1 MNSRTDSRKPGVAK
15 QALAYVLAIA
25 MVLSCNGWVG
35 PVTAAWAQQN
45 STEAEQAAS
54 SSSDGG
60 SASSAASTSDASE
73 ASSAPASTPAAAD
86 VSAATSSSAA
96 SSADSST
103 SSTTSEDAKP
113 AEQAP
118 VHKKLT
124 GLLYVYLDTALDGAA
139 SDAPATVTV
148 QLQKRTQTWDAG
160 SSSWSAADSG
170 ANHGWTDVDTESGRV
185 VLTSQQVKDAV
196 AASKTDSNPDNDGA
210 AYAFDGLE
218 VQSVTDAGAYQTR
231 TQYRA
236 LVTGV
241 DAKSADAD
249 NVTYASEDGSAK
261 TATYTVDAD
270 ATASG
275 SASYTVTVSNEAGL
289 VAEGSDADA
298 ESAAAHARKIGVAG
312 TSVAEPAED
321 TDATSA
327 GDDQSGASDTQGADA
342 SASQAPGQENPL
354 VSLLSTLAQSIGL
367 TAAQPTPT
375 VVPNED
381 GSTTYTYTIH
391 NDMQNYA
398 SDGAVSFAL
407 GKLPQSASVAVTDAS
422 GSAAKVTD
430 GAFSVSAASAADVK
444 IAITV
449 TDVDLTAEENTL
461 TIAFVVNT
469 ADSVNKTNRCENYGT
484 AAQTLTQDMTFYS
497 QQAASNVTVKADWY
511 DNRTPSADKPGVSFT
526 LESKG
531 APGTDGWGTGIY
543 GYDTGAFSFTGTS
556 ANKTSNSSDYA
567 WVYSFDKQ
575 LYTKAY
581 TDRAW
586 HDIDYRLAQK
596 SAPDGYASWYEAD
609 DTVSDGLLVNAQKQ
623 QVAVTVDWRDDSN
636 AFGTRPSDVDLL
648 GKLTLTR
655 SLTAGDSKT
664 ISLTTT
670 DPTAEGY
677 VVVAGSGN
685 TLTLTLPNCLGY
697 DASGNRYHYGFTT
710 VDDDFKA
717 SGDQVPSDTVYAH
730 AYTNAGDY
738 ASRQTAVYSGGTL
751 KLTLS
756 NEASFSIKKAWKD
769 DGAADTV
776 AKRPSA
782 TFTLYRFADTAGS
795 NYQSASP
802 VPLVD
807 AVTVKGSEAGTGTQ
821 TISIAPTDGTS
832 KLPYFNED
840 GVPYRYFAKEAVADS
855 GQANG
860 DTYAPVR
867 VDADGKEIA
876 DSDNPNYDVF
886 NDETV
891 ENRISGSTDLTA
903 SESWVAAARQDVNAK
918 VTFTLGQSVN
928 GKVTGDC
935 TRNGETVTMSG
946 FGAEATTLTA
956 SYNELK
962 NGSGANESAETRLP
976 KYDSDGQPFA
986 YNLSVASVQLDEN
999 HDGTFSDDETATIYQ
1014 DGDKTYLLSAN
1025 GYRYETTVNVTDNG
1039 NASKTFAFTNT
1050 LVGNAEVDIAKS
1062 LPQGFK
1068 QTWNDQTRQWDKDSS
1083 ASFTYTVYQNDQA
1096 IGTKTLAFAADDA
1109 AADGSVASKS
1119 LQITRYDDLAQ
1130 TGDTKRSGELPRYDA
1145 QGNEYVYT
1153 VKETDAG
1160 GYASYES
1167 TSTDEKDV
1175 DNTAAGAKEKVR
1187 IATSR
1192 QSNTWK
1198 SGNPSI
1204 RIGNIW
1210 NDGGEKQYRKNTTF
1224 KLLFAPQGANST
1236 WKEYGTYTISN
1247 DTGFVDVAI
1256 DPAVLNK
1263 ITSSS
1268 SYAVPPQRGGDG
1280 SLADRD
1286 SSKIYTDD
1294 LVAAWRNNGYAQ
1306 KPNASSAAFKVVES
1320 TIGEGSTF
1328 YAGDS
1333 TELGTDTFKKA
1344 HPEHLTGDFITAT
1357 DQNYDVT
1364 YESQT
1369 SNDGVGLDLGIVN
1382 TRVGVEYVEL
1392 VKNWNGGN
1400 NQGKTR
1406 PDSIS
1411 VTVSATDAQATYSSK
1426 TYRLTAA
1433 DNAVSGNSSQWK
1445 LTTEPLRKYNDKGEV
1460 IAYSVSDETMNF
1472 GDAQAENHYTHRFV
1486 HAGYTVGSAH
1496 TGDVDRYEYTNTL
1509 TGTVRPYM
1517 NKYWKDMGD
1526 EDPSIVAARPDIQP
1540 VLYRSWTDENA
1551 TGGDSTVSANGAYT
1565 HYEKMGFTERD
1576 WNTKEVTADWW
1587 QCTFTDVPRY
1597 NAAGYEY
1604 TYYIAEKWASQTH
1617 GKYVES
1623 GAYAEE
1629 PSHTDTTTSYTE
1641 ATSTPTSI
1649 TYNGVQIPVAQY
1661 YYAHGD
1667 EAAHAGTIVNRLE
1680 EKVTISGE
1688 KSWKNIPAEL
1698 DQSSNLID
1706 VTFHL
1711 QRVKHDDYAA
1721 WKAGDGS
1728 VKLED
1733 AKASDGTRIL
1743 KDVTKDDGTPV
1754 SATITSRTR
1763 TFTFDT
1769 QVDKY
1774 DIDGEPYVYFVK
1786 EVEPKAGL
1794 AFQFADNPDDGL
1806 QAINTFNSDQ
1816 NLTISFDK
1824 TWDFG
1829 LFKGQIPDNL
1839 RPTSTLT
1846 LVRYLTDKA
1855 GSKIAG
1861 TREAAFAQAG
1871 TGEGQ
1876 NTNTNTVSL
1885 TWDGSSAKQT
1895 LAWTHLAYL
1904 APNGNPYHYEV
1915 EESNSGAVMAYQAKA
1930 ADGTSNLAL
1939 TSDTGSYN
1947 AIADVTT
1954 APSYSNGT
1962 ISAGSGAAAMTNVYG
1977 SKTGAVT
1984 VTKSWNDDE
1993 NYALQ
1998 TRPDQITFQLERS
2011 YTDNA
2016 GATVTENVSLADA
2029 AVAKGR
2035 ITGTTT
2041 SAEHSYGKV
2050 AESDEAAQFALSA
2063 DAGWSTTIEGLQQ
2076 YAPNGSA
2083 YRYKVKE
2090 VSAQKAGQDYDLSA
2104 AYTTSSPGGV
2114 FADGSTYTVT
2124 NTLNVVGASFK
2135 KTWKKDLDGTTSD
2148 LSADDIAQ
2156 LVQSNALP
2164 ASIKV
2169 RYKYAYQKDDTWS
2182 DWADVTQTSG
2192 STTEPV
2198 ERTLTFNA
2206 KTGTYRGATTISNFP
2221 RYTVVDGQLCPTRYV
2236 AYEYALTY
2244 ANDATDVTANAV
2256 PSGANAYTDDAGAL
2270 AYRFAAAGVS
2280 DAGISGTLV
2289 RSEASTDGAVGSY
2302 DSTVVNTIPVKQ
2314 LTVRKTWDDDG
2325 NRDGYRPTSL
2335 AFTVTRDSAAVTD
2348 GITLT
2353 SGDALPSDA
2362 YTGGTGAISYTI
2374 GNGPDWDAL
2383 GKNQEITAK
2392 DVWQKTLLV
2401 PVWKNVVSSSGD
2413 ASSYQVAE
2421 SALDDNYQKTFQYN
2435 DASGASDY
2443 TVAGATAAND
2453 LDTTGTRAFF
2463 VNVHAPWDTFSIAPS
2478 KTWYYNGHKLGGT
2491 DSPALLAAY
2500 AQKLAD
2506 SDYKLALQLQYKLD
2520 GVDGKSSWQAIDADG
2535 NSDFE
2540 VLNVTT
2546 GDDGKISAQAT
2557 GASLASVATARSIGA
2572 DGTVAFDYALNK
2584 TENGTTTTVTR
2595 DGATSWAG
2603 LPLYWHTGD
2612 ASAQKIPYQY
2622 RIVEGYV
2629 DGKGT
2634 FTAIDGTA
2642 TGALTNF
2649 ASDHSTGHTDADVIA
2664 GATEGAKKDGTA
2676 TATASN
2682 TLKTTGITVAKNW
2695 TDTNN
2700 AYQSR
2705 PDSVSYHLEYTSA
2718 SDDSAW
2724 QNVPQGWALGTG
2736 RDAAG
2741 TATVTLAKGD
2751 DGSFASQTVN
2761 NLPARD
2767 ASGNAYRYR
2776 AVEDSYTYGTGST
2789 AKTYTVGTTV
2799 DSATDGKQN
2808 PYYADATDVT
2818 SSDGTATFANNL
2830 VTTRFKV
2837 TKSWV
2842 GDDAWKLHDD
2852 IDHVTVKLQ
2861 HRSTSDGAW
2870 TDVPSGTYNLKA
2882 GENWSHIWTDLPKI
2896 DGATGNDWE
2905 YRGVE
2910 VSYTLTADKG
2920 GATVPASY
2928 ATADDPTSGTVGAY
2942 DYSSQTNATTGDD
2955 PATTIADKLITG
2967 TVNASKKWDDDNNR
2981 DNKRPAEVSLSLSA
2995 SGTQGLTLP
3004 TMDAHKITV
3013 TTSGTA
3019 DKLAADEPTSWT
3031 DLPVYDASGAKISY
3045 TVGEAPVA
3053 GYTATAP
3060 AAVQMTPGEDGTYAA
3075 TAGALVNARTPQI
3088 TKVTANKSW
3097 ADNNDYGDRPGTVSY
3112 TLHAKVDGAE
3122 LSASDLKV
3130 SGLTD
3135 LSRTVDV
3142 KSDGTASTTW
3152 ENLPVHQPGQVGKK
3166 ITYKVTEAQPT
3177 GYKEP
3182 AVGDDTG
3189 DDAKGHAFSVT
3200 NTMPYTS
3207 LTVSKSWT
3215 DDFGVNKDIANV
3227 SFALQRSDNGGTA
3240 WTDLPNKTYD
3250 LQKAQDGSWPSVT
3263 LDNLPAKNTTTGKD
3277 YVYRAVETGYK
3288 LVDGTTVVT
3297 AVPSSASTADGK
3309 LSGTVGAYTY
3319 ASTVDT
3325 AAKTTELDNTL
3336 VLGSLKVSK
3345 AFDDANNQDAKRPD
3359 SIGIALTDDKGIDLG
3374 GKANKTIAI
3383 VNAADWSQSW
3393 AGNDAL
3399 PVKAADGSAVT
3410 YTATETDY
3418 NAKATDGNAYAGSY
3432 AVNAGST
3439 QRGDSAQV
3447 TLDAAKTTQVAF
3459 TNTEVPDTVD
3469 VTATK
3474 KWDDNNAFG
3483 DRPTNVTFALHASY
3497 KGDDDNDIE
3506 LSPEQIAGTLKAA
3519 TSKTL
3524 SADNAAADDAKAW
3537 TTTWSG
3543 LPKNMP
3549 GQVGK
3554 QLTYWVTE
3562 DTTPAGYAQKSD
3574 DVQTTVTNTMDK
3586 KTKLTVTSSWKNE
3599 IYGVGAKSATFKLQR
3614 SIDGGKNWSD
3624 VSTAD
3629 AANHPVTTTIEK
3641 SKENASDDR
3650 YTFTDLPMY
3659 SAAGKAY
3666 SYRAVQT
3673 SLTPKA
3679 DAADVQ
3685 AKPVSDSD
3693 ATNGTVGGYVYASS
3707 TTGSADAGFKTSN
3720 TNTMTRGTV
3729 TVTKSYKDAENQD
3742 GTRPESATFTLSADQ
3757 TLTGADKVLQEK
3769 TIDTPDRV
3777 NESSDGWAYTWSYL
3791 PTQMADGTTINYT
3804 VTEAAVDGYTASY
3817 GINGGTATD
3826 GNAAS
3831 TPATSDGVTVAFTNT
3846 HNPATTSVTASK
3858 KWDDSNN
3865 AYGDRPDMVS
3875 YTLHATVD
3883 NKELSVSDLKVNG
3896 LSDLTRSV
3904 DVASDSAGAAT
3915 VTWGNLPVYQPG
3927 QQGQTIA
3934 YTVTEAQ
3941 PAGYKEPAVEVTT
3954 DSDADGHAFE
3964 VINALDPLTYTVEKK
3979 WENEPGFLAAKA
3991 GAATFKLQRTTDGK
4005 DWADVDAAGTK
4016 TVDRRN
4022 ADSAQWDGLP
4032 KCDKDGHA
4040 YSYRAVETSIDVG
4053 DQTVAVTPA
4062 EGDPTSG
4069 TVGGYTYSSA
4079 VNEGGQ
4085 AKTTV
4090 TNTFRTA
4097 KLSIFQSWDDD
4108 HNRDGKRQ
4116 AKTVTVSADQTL
4128 NGMPAAFTLAI
4139 GKDAGLADEIDNLP
4153 VTDAAGNPITY
4164 TVAEDAVDGYS
4175 TSYTLSN
4182 DKGKTPVST
4191 TLEKGDATVSIANA
4205 YTPATTS
4212 VTATKLWNDQS
4223 NSYGDRP
4230 EKVQF
4235 TLYAQPEGGER
4246 YQVSKDE
4253 SDKAVANPVDVKGD
4267 SKQNEWTT
4275 TWSNLP
4281 VYQKGEVGKKIAYTV
4296 EETAVAGYT
4305 KKEDGLSVTNTQDT
4319 TSLTATKT
4327 WGEDP
4332 ANIGRDVA
4340 GVTIAL
4346 QRSADGSS
4354 WADLAE
4360 QKVDKA
4366 GASQLVSWTG
4376 LPTHD
4381 KDGKAYQ
4388 YRAVEKGL
4396 DLKAGTELAPTGA
4409 ESGTVGGYDYTAS
4422 TTYKAGSDEQSRPGT
4437 GSYAATITNTPT
4449 SGSLRV
4455 TKKWDDDDNRD
4466 NLRAPVTA
4474 TLSAKA
4480 GNADYSLG
4488 TVDLDQTLSADG
4500 WDCTW
4505 NNLPVADAAG
4515 NKLAYTV
4522 AEGDVPEG
4530 YTKTQG
4536 SDTHELVA
4544 GQTTSFSLENT
4555 HTPETTTVTATKNWD
4570 DRSNLYGDRPENV
4583 EFLLHA
4589 SYTDDDGTAR
4599 ELTQSQIAGILKA
4612 DTVRTLSGDS
4622 DEWQT
4627 IWKDL
4632 PVYFHGQVGKKLTY
4646 WVSESQPA
4654 KGYTATPSSDSL
4666 TIDNSLDGLAY
4677 TVACDWTDEPK
4688 DYLPHLGDK
4697 ATFKLERSNDG
4708 GKTWSGFD
4716 KAGEK
4721 TVTRTQ
4727 DSGDEATWEKLPQ
4740 FDKNGNAYSYRAVET
4755 SIDVDGAQVAVGANA
4770 GETSGTVGGYAYSSA
4785 VNEGGS
4791 AKTVVT
4797 NAFQTGSLQVT
4808 KTWSDDNDRDG
4819 ARTSATVTVT
4829 PSAQLNVFPMELD
4842 VSADSTKSTGLDQT
4856 IAGLPVTDAAGTPI
4870 TYGVSETAVTGYE
4883 TSYEATGGD
4892 PSAIALTAGETATAT
4907 VTNTHIPGTISVTAN
4922 KTWADQ
4928 DNNTGFRPENVTY
4941 TLQMQH
4947 SGSADWAAAD
4957 SKVLPKGVAATQK
4970 VDVTDD
4976 AAGAASATW
4985 DSLPA
4990 FYPGA
4995 VGDQVHYRVVEE
5007 PAAGY
5012 TTTYDASDVTGAS
5025 SDADAGKAVTVT
5037 NTLDPVTYSFAKTDE
5052 SGAPL
5057 AGTTL
5062 TLAGIF
5068 ANADGTTVEET
5079 RTVLGGS
5086 ATQDLTGNS
5095 LIKGASYTLKEA
5107 TAADG
5112 YTYVEDATLTV
5123 GDDGSLSVVSADGK
5137 ASVSADG
5144 HTVTV
5149 SDSPTQVTFKK
5160 IDRTD
5165 GSDIAKH
5172 MRYRVYALGRF
5183 AKLARSSYVGDDGS
5197 IQAYGQPDTGLY
5209 LDGTAAQIT
5218 EALRGELVATKDAA
5232 KPVMYQLQ
5240 EQEAPAGYQLDP
5252 TPVFFIVNPDG
5263 TVTQVASATDTTP
5276 VENPI
5281 AGTSGSTL
5289 SFSDPR
5295 NIVSFSKQDAEGSEL
5310 APASYRVA
5318 AAAGSSFADGTIEKT
5333 VTTTGEADALAK
5345 LDSLLIVG
5353 DTYTVTETS
5362 APAGYYLNGETLTFT
5377 VNPNGTMQ
5385 FADADQLES
5394 YEGDGS
5400 STLVQKDAPI
5410 RFRIHKANAGEGD
5423 YDLSGAT
5430 FSVTPVDAE
5439 GEPLIT
5445 EATDAAG
5452 DVDLSNL
5459 ALAVDTDYTIAE
5471 TKAPDGFKLDA
5482 DAVTVHIDA
5491 DGTVALSGE
5500 APASYTL
5507 DAADDGAFVLTCSD
5521 EPYVLQLL
5529 KTDPDGSALPDAS
5542 FDVTGQFAG
5551 GSTSESVQ
5559 TDAQGTAKL
5568 ASLLIP
5574 GQTYTLAETAAP
5586 AGYQPLAGS
5595 AQFTMGEDG
5604 KLQVLDDAGGNVKAG
5619 DEGTALV
5626 VTDQRV
5632 VENGTARTGDGLPIG
5647 AAAGL
5652 LSAAALALFAHLANR
5667 RKEEA

>member
-1 MNSRTDSRKPGVAK
+1 M
-15 QALAYVLAIA
+15 
-25 MVLSCNGWVG
+25 
-35 PVTAAWAQQN
+35 
-45 STEAEQAAS
+45 
-54 SSSDGG
+54 
-60 SASSAASTSDASE
+60 
-73 ASSAPASTPAAAD
+73 
-86 VSAATSSSAA
+86 
-96 SSADSST
+96 
-103 SSTTSEDAKP
+103 
-113 AEQAP
+113 
-118 VHKKLT
+118 
-124 GLLYVYLDTALDGAA
+124 
-139 SDAPATVTV
+139 
-148 QLQKRTQTWDAG
+148 
-160 SSSWSAADSG
+160 
-170 ANHGWTDVDTESGRV
+170 
-185 VLTSQQVKDAV
+185 
-196 AASKTDSNPDNDGA
+196 
-210 AYAFDGLE
+210 
-218 VQSVTDAGAYQTR
+218 
-231 TQYRA
+231 
-236 LVTGV
+236 
-241 DAKSADAD
+241 
-249 NVTYASEDGSAK
+249 
-261 TATYTVDAD
+261 
-270 ATASG
+270 
-275 SASYTVTVSNEAGL
+275 
-289 VAEGSDADA
+289 
-298 ESAAAHARKIGVAG
+298 
-312 TSVAEPAED
+312 
-321 TDATSA
+321 
-327 GDDQSGASDTQGADA
+327 
-342 SASQAPGQENPL
+342 
-354 VSLLSTLAQSIGL
+354 
-367 TAAQPTPT
+367 
-375 VVPNED
+375 
-381 GSTTYTYTIH
+381 
-391 NDMQNYA
+391 
-398 SDGAVSFAL
+398 
-407 GKLPQSASVAVTDAS
+407 
-422 GSAAKVTD
+422 
-430 GAFSVSAASAADVK
+430 
-444 IAITV
+444 
-449 TDVDLTAEENTL
+449 
-461 TIAFVVNT
+461 
-469 ADSVNKTNRCENYGT
+469 
-484 AAQTLTQDMTFYS
+484 
-497 QQAASNVTVKADWY
+497 
-511 DNRTPSADKPGVSFT
+511 
-526 LESKG
+526 
-531 APGTDGWGTGIY
+531 
-543 GYDTGAFSFTGTS
+543 
-556 ANKTSNSSDYA
+556 
-567 WVYSFDKQ
+567 
-575 LYTKAY
+575 
-581 TDRAW
+581 
-586 HDIDYRLAQK
+586 
-596 SAPDGYASWYEAD
+596 
-609 DTVSDGLLVNAQKQ
+609 
-623 QVAVTVDWRDDSN
+623 
-636 AFGTRPSDVDLL
+636 
-648 GKLTLTR
+648 
-655 SLTAGDSKT
+655 
-664 ISLTTT
+664 
-670 DPTAEGY
+670 
-677 VVVAGSGN
+677 
-685 TLTLTLPNCLGY
+685 
-697 DASGNRYHYGFTT
+697 
-710 VDDDFKA
+710 
-717 SGDQVPSDTVYAH
+717 
-730 AYTNAGDY
+730 
-738 ASRQTAVYSGGTL
+738 
-751 KLTLS
+751 
-756 NEASFSIKKAWKD
+756 
-769 DGAADTV
+769 
-776 AKRPSA
+776 
-782 TFTLYRFADTAGS
+782 
-795 NYQSASP
+795 
-802 VPLVD
+802 PLVD
-807 AVTVKGSEAGTGTQ
+807 AVTVKGSEAGTGAQ

-832 KLPYFNED
+832 KLPYFNEG

-860 DTYAPVR
+860 DTYEPVR
-867 VDADGKEIA
+867 VYADGKEIA

-886 NDETV
+886 NGETV

-918 VTFTLGQSVN
+918 VTLTLGQSVN
-928 GKVTGDC
+928 GKVTDDC

-946 FGAEATTLTA
+946 FGAEATTLTS

-962 NGSGANESAETRLP
+962 NGSGANESAAKRLP

-1068 QTWNDQTRQWDKDSS
+1068 QTWNDQTKQWDTDSS

-1119 LQITRYDDLAQ
+1119 LQVTRYDDLAQ

-1198 SGNPSI
+1198 SGNPTI

-1210 NDGGEKQYRKNTTF
+1210 NDGGEKQYRKDTTF
-1224 KLLFAPQGANST
+1224 KLFFAPQGDDSA
-1236 WKEYGTYTISN
+1236 WVEYGTYTISN

-1263 ITSSS
+1263 ITSSN
-1268 SYAVPPQRGGDG
+1268 SYAVPPQRGDDG

-1286 SSKIYTDD
+1286 SGKIYTDD
-1294 LVAAWRNNGYAQ
+1294 LVAAWRNNGYVQ
-1306 KPNASSAAFKVVES
+1306 QPSASSAAFKVVES

-1328 YAGDS
+1328 YAGDAS
-1333 TELGTDTFKKA
+1333 DAFKKT

-1364 YESQT
+1364 YKSKT

-1392 VKNWNGGN
+1392 VKNWNDGN
-1400 NQGKTR
+1400 DQGKTR

-1411 VTVSATDAQATYSSK
+1411 VTVSATDAQATYASK

-1433 DNAVSGNSSQWK
+1433 DNAVAGNSSQWK

-1472 GDAQAENHYTHRFV
+1472 SDAQAENHYAHRFA

-1496 TGDVDRYEYTNTL
+1496 TGDVDRYEYTNAL

-1526 EDPSIVAARPDIQP
+1526 EDASIVAARPDIQP

-1597 NAAGYEY
+1597 NAEGYEY
-1604 TYYIAEKWASQTH
+1604 TYYIAENWASQTH

-1641 ATSTPTSI
+1641 AASTPTSI

-1711 QRVKHDDYAA
+1711 QRVKHDDYNA

-1733 AKASDGTRIL
+1733 
-1743 KDVTKDDGTPV
+1743 VTKDDGTHV

-1774 DIDGEPYVYFVK
+1774 DIDGEPYVYIVK
-1786 EVEPKAGL
+1786 EVKPEAGL

-1829 LFKGQIPDNL
+1829 LFTGQIPESL

-1846 LVRYLTDKA
+1846 LVRYLTDKD
-1855 GSKIAG
+1855 GKTIAG
-1861 TREAAFAQAG
+1861 TRESAFAQAG
-1871 TGEGQ
+1871 TGDGQ
-1876 NTNTNTVSL
+1876 NTNANAVSL
-1885 TWDGSSAKQT
+1885 TWDGKSDKQT
-1895 LAWTHLAYL
+1895 LEWTHLAYM

-1915 EESNSGAVMAYQAKA
+1915 EESDSGAVVAYQVKT
-1930 ADGTSNLAL
+1930 ADGASNLAL
-1939 TSDTGSYN
+1939 SGDTGSYN

-1962 ISAGSGAAAMTNVYG
+1962 ISAGSGAASMLNAYG
-1977 SKTGAVT
+1977 SKTGAIK
-1984 VTKSWNDDE
+1984 VTKSWKDDE

-2016 GATVTENVSLADA
+2016 GATVIENVSLAGA
-2029 AVAKGR
+2029 AVAKGT
-2035 ITGTTT
+2035 IAGTTT

-2050 AESDEAAQFALSA
+2050 AESAAAAQFTLSA
-2063 DAGWSTTIEGLQQ
+2063 DAGWSTTIAGLQQ

-2083 YRYKVKE
+2083 YRYSVKE
-2090 VSAQKAGQDYDLSA
+2090 VSAQKAGQAYNLSA
-2104 AYTTSSPGGV
+2104 AYTTSYPGGV
-2114 FADGSTYTVT
+2114 FADGSTYTVA

-2741 TATVTLAKGD
+2741 TKTVTLAKGD

-2767 ASGNAYRYR
+2767 ADGNVYRYR

-2789 AKTYTVGTTV
+2789 AKTYTVGTAV

-2808 PYYADATDVT
+2808 PYYADATAVT
-2818 SSDGTATFANNL
+2818 SSAGTATFTNNL
-2830 VTTRFKV
+2830 VTTSFAV
-2837 TKSWV
+2837 SKSWA
-2842 GDDAWKLHDD
+2842 GDDAWELHDD

-2861 HRSTSDGAW
+2861 HRSTANGAW

-2882 GENWSHIWTDLPKI
+2882 EEGWSHTWDDLPKI
-2896 DGATGNDWE
+2896 DGTTGNDWE

-2942 DYSSQTNATTGDD
+2942 DYSSQTRAAAGDD
-2955 PATTIADKLITG
+2955 PATTQIDNKLITG

-2981 DNKRPAEVSLSLSA
+2981 DNARPAEVWLKLAA
-2995 SGTQGLTLP
+2995 SGTQGLTVP
-3004 TMDAHKITV
+3004 KMDDHKIIV
-3013 TTSGTA
+3013 TTNGTA
-3019 DKLAADEPTSWT
+3019 DELAAEEPTSWT
-3031 DLPVYDASGAKISY
+3031 GLPVYDASGTKISY
-3045 TVGEAPVA
+3045 TVGEAPVD
-3053 GYTATAP
+3053 GYAATAP
-3060 AAVQMTPGEDGTYAA
+3060 AAVQMTPGKDGTYAA
-3075 TAGALVNARTPQI
+3075 TAEALTNSRTPQI
-3088 TKVTANKSW
+3088 TKVTANKGW
-3097 ADNNDYGDRPGTVSY
+3097 TDNNDYGDRPGTVSY
-3112 TLHAKVDGAE
+3112 TLHATVDGAE

-3130 SGLTD
+3130 AGLDD
-3135 LSRTVDV
+3135 LTSKVSV
-3142 KSDGTASTTW
+3142 ASDGTASTIW
-3152 ENLPVHQPGQVGKK
+3152 NDLPVYQPGKVGKK
-3166 ITYKVTEAQPT
+3166 ITYTVTEAQPT
-3177 GYKEP
+3177 GYEAP
-3182 AVGDDTG
+3182 AVGK
-3189 DDAKGHAFSVT
+3189 DAGSDAGHVFAVA

-3207 LTVSKSWT
+3207 LIVSKKWTDAYGVNADIATVSFT
-3215 DDFGVNKDIANV
+3215 
-3227 SFALQRSDNGGTA
+3227 LQRSDNDGKT
-3240 WTDLPNKTYD
+3240 WTDLPQKTYV
-3250 LQKAQDGSWPSVT
+3250 LQKAQDGSWPPVT
-3263 LDNLPAKNTTTGKD
+3263 LDNLPAKNTKTGKD
-3277 YVYRAVETGYK
+3277 YVYRAVEAGYT
-3288 LVDGTTVVT
+3288 LSDRTTV
-3297 AVPSSASTADGK
+3297 AAAPSSASTADGK

-3336 VLGSLKVSK
+3336 VLGSLNVSK

-3359 SIGIALTDDKGIDLG
+3359 TIGIALSNDKGIDLG
-3374 GKANKTIAI
+3374 DKANKTIAI
-3383 VNAADWSQSW
+3383 ANTADWSQSW
-3393 AGNDAL
+3393 TDGDAL

-3418 NAKATDGNAYAGSY
+3418 NAKASDGNAYAGSY
-3432 AVNAGST
+3432 AVDAGST
-3439 QRGDSAQV
+3439 QQGDSAQA
-3447 TLDAAKTTQVAF
+3447 TLDAKATAQVTF
-3459 TNTEVPDTVD
+3459 TNAEVPDTVD
-3469 VTATK
+3469 VTVAK
-3474 KWDDNNAFG
+3474 QWDDNNAFG
-3483 DRPTNVTFALHASY
+3483 DRPTNVTFTLHAKY
-3497 KGDDDNDIE
+3497 EGDDGNDIE
-3506 LSPEQIAGTLKAA
+3506 LSSEQITGTLKAA

-3524 SADNAAADDAKAW
+3524 SADNAAAGDANTW
-3537 TTTWSG
+3537 TATWSK

-3562 DTTPAGYAQKSD
+3562 DATPAGYAQASD
-3574 DVQTTVTNTMDK
+3574 GVRTTVTNTMDK
-3586 KTKLTVTSSWKNE
+3586 KTKLTVTSSWENE

-3624 VSTAD
+3624 VSTTD
-3629 AANHPVTTTIEK
+3629 TANHPVTTTIAK
-3641 SKENASDDR
+3641 SKENATGDS
-3650 YTFTDLPMY
+3650 YTFTNLPVY
-3659 SAAGKAY
+3659 SSTGAAY

-3679 DAADVQ
+3679 DAADTP
-3685 AKPVSDSD
+3685 ANPASDSD
-3693 ATNGTVGGYVYASS
+3693 ATKGAIGGYAYASS
-3707 TTGSADAGFKTSN
+3707 TTGSADEGFTTSN
-3720 TNTMTRGTV
+3720 TNTMTRGKV
-3729 TVTKSYKDAENQD
+3729 TVTKSYSDNQNQD
-3742 GTRPESATFTLSADQ
+3742 GSRPASASFTLSADQ
-3757 TLTGADKVLQEK
+3757 TLAQTGDVLEK
-3769 TIDTPDRV
+3769 KTVDTADRV
-3777 NESSDGWAYTWSYL
+3777 QESSDAWTYAWDNL

-3804 VTEAAVDGYTASY
+3804 VTEDTAEAAADGY
-3817 GINGGTATD
+3817 
-3826 GNAAS
+3826 
-3831 TPATSDGVTVAFTNT
+3831 ATSYRIDGGAPAHGSAATVSATSAGATIAFTNA
-3846 HNPATTSVTASK
+3846 HDPAKTSVTATK
-3858 KWDDSNN
+3858 KWEDDGNK
-3865 AYGDRPDMVS
+3865 YGDRPGAVT
-3875 YTLHATVD
+3875 YTLHAKAGET
-3883 NKELSVSDLKVNG
+3883 ELSAADLG
-3896 LSDLTRSV
+3896 LGDSYSLTRSTN
-3904 DVASDSAGAAT
+3904 VASDSAGAAST
-3915 VTWGNLPVYQPG
+3915 TWENLPVYQPG
-3927 QQGQTIA
+3927 TQGKKIA

-3941 PAGYKEPAVEVTT
+3941 PVGYQEPAVGADTG
-3954 DSDADGHAFE
+3954 DDAKGHAFE
-3964 VINALDPLTYTVEKK
+3964 VTNTLDPLTYTVEKK
-3979 WENEPGFLAAKA
+3979 WENEPDFLTVKA
-3991 GAATFKLQRTTDGK
+3991 DKATFKLQRTTDSAH
-4005 DWADVDAAGTK
+4005 WSDVDVAGTR
-4016 TVDRRN
+4016 TVERGS
-4022 ADSAQWDGLP
+4022 ADSAQWENLP
-4032 KCDKDGHA
+4032 KCDSNGHA
-4040 YSYRAVETSIDVG
+4040 YSYRAVETSIDVNK
-4053 DQTVAVTPA
+4053 QTVATTPA
-4062 EGDPTSG
+4062 KGDPTSG
-4069 TVGGYTYSSA
+4069 TVGGYAYSSE
-4079 VNEGGQ
+4079 VNKNGQ

-4090 TNTFRTA
+4090 ANSFRTA
-4097 KLSIFQSWDDD
+4097 KLSVSQKWDDD

-4128 NGMPAAFTLAI
+4128 NGMPAAFTLTI

-4175 TSYTLSN
+4175 TSYTLGN

-4235 TLYAQPEGGER
+4235 TLYAQSEGGER
-4246 YQVSKDE
+4246 YQVSKNE

-4275 TWSNLP
+4275 TWSDLP

-4354 WADLAE
+4354 WAISPSRRWTKRALP
-4360 QKVDKA
+4360 
-4366 GASQLVSWTG
+4366 SWCPG
-4376 LPTHD
+4376 
-4381 KDGKAYQ
+4381 
-4388 YRAVEKGL
+4388 RAC
-4396 DLKAGTELAPTGA
+4396 P
-4409 ESGTVGGYDYTAS
+4409 
-4422 TTYKAGSDEQSRPGT
+4422 
-4437 GSYAATITNTPT
+4437 
-4449 SGSLRV
+4449 
-4455 TKKWDDDDNRD
+4455 
-4466 NLRAPVTA
+4466 
-4474 TLSAKA
+4474 
-4480 GNADYSLG
+4480 
-4488 TVDLDQTLSADG
+4488 
-4500 WDCTW
+4500 
-4505 NNLPVADAAG
+4505 
-4515 NKLAYTV
+4515 
-4522 AEGDVPEG
+4522 
-4530 YTKTQG
+4530 
-4536 SDTHELVA
+4536 
-4544 GQTTSFSLENT
+4544 
-4555 HTPETTTVTATKNWD
+4555 
-4570 DRSNLYGDRPENV
+4570 
-4583 EFLLHA
+4583 
-4589 SYTDDDGTAR
+4589 
-4599 ELTQSQIAGILKA
+4599 
-4612 DTVRTLSGDS
+4612 RT
-4622 DEWQT
+4622 
-4627 IWKDL
+4627 
-4632 PVYFHGQVGKKLTY
+4632 
-4646 WVSESQPA
+4646 
-4654 KGYTATPSSDSL
+4654 
-4666 TIDNSLDGLAY
+4666 
-4677 TVACDWTDEPK
+4677 
-4688 DYLPHLGDK
+4688 
-4697 ATFKLERSNDG
+4697 
-4708 GKTWSGFD
+4708 
-4716 KAGEK
+4716 
-4721 TVTRTQ
+4721 TRT
-4727 DSGDEATWEKLPQ
+4727 
-4740 FDKNGNAYSYRAVET
+4740 
-4755 SIDVDGAQVAVGANA
+4755 
-4770 GETSGTVGGYAYSSA
+4770 
-4785 VNEGGS
+4785 
-4791 AKTVVT
+4791 
-4797 NAFQTGSLQVT
+4797 
-4808 KTWSDDNDRDG
+4808 
-4819 ARTSATVTVT
+4819 
-4829 PSAQLNVFPMELD
+4829 
-4842 VSADSTKSTGLDQT
+4842 
-4856 IAGLPVTDAAGTPI
+4856 
-4870 TYGVSETAVTGYE
+4870 
-4883 TSYEATGGD
+4883 
-4892 PSAIALTAGETATAT
+4892 
-4907 VTNTHIPGTISVTAN
+4907 
-4922 KTWADQ
+4922 
-4928 DNNTGFRPENVTY
+4928 
-4941 TLQMQH
+4941 
-4947 SGSADWAAAD
+4947 
-4957 SKVLPKGVAATQK
+4957 
-4970 VDVTDD
+4970 
-4976 AAGAASATW
+4976 
-4985 DSLPA
+4985 
-4990 FYPGA
+4990 
-4995 VGDQVHYRVVEE
+4995 
-5007 PAAGY
+5007 
-5012 TTTYDASDVTGAS
+5012 
-5025 SDADAGKAVTVT
+5025 
-5037 NTLDPVTYSFAKTDE
+5037 
-5052 SGAPL
+5052 
-5057 AGTTL
+5057 
-5062 TLAGIF
+5062 
-5068 ANADGTTVEET
+5068 
-5079 RTVLGGS
+5079 
-5086 ATQDLTGNS
+5086 
-5095 LIKGASYTLKEA
+5095 
-5107 TAADG
+5107 
-5112 YTYVEDATLTV
+5112 
-5123 GDDGSLSVVSADGK
+5123 
-5137 ASVSADG
+5137 
-5144 HTVTV
+5144 
-5149 SDSPTQVTFKK
+5149 
-5160 IDRTD
+5160 
-5165 GSDIAKH
+5165 
-5172 MRYRVYALGRF
+5172 
-5183 AKLARSSYVGDDGS
+5183 
-5197 IQAYGQPDTGLY
+5197 
-5209 LDGTAAQIT
+5209 
-5218 EALRGELVATKDAA
+5218 A
-5232 KPVMYQLQ
+5232 KPINI
-5240 EQEAPAGYQLDP
+5240 APSRR
-5252 TPVFFIVNPDG
+5252 
-5263 TVTQVASATDTTP
+5263 AS
-5276 VENPI
+5276 I
-5281 AGTSGSTL
+5281 
-5289 SFSDPR
+5289 
-5295 NIVSFSKQDAEGSEL
+5295 
-5310 APASYRVA
+5310 
-5318 AAAGSSFADGTIEKT
+5318 
-5333 VTTTGEADALAK
+5333 
-5345 LDSLLIVG
+5345 
-5353 DTYTVTETS
+5353 
-5362 APAGYYLNGETLTFT
+5362 
-5377 VNPNGTMQ
+5377 
-5385 FADADQLES
+5385 
-5394 YEGDGS
+5394 
-5400 STLVQKDAPI
+5400 
-5410 RFRIHKANAGEGD
+5410 
-5423 YDLSGAT
+5423 
-5430 FSVTPVDAE
+5430 
-5439 GEPLIT
+5439 
-5445 EATDAAG
+5445 
-5452 DVDLSNL
+5452 
-5459 ALAVDTDYTIAE
+5459 
-5471 TKAPDGFKLDA
+5471 
-5482 DAVTVHIDA
+5482 
-5491 DGTVALSGE
+5491 
-5500 APASYTL
+5500 
-5507 DAADDGAFVLTCSD
+5507 
-5521 EPYVLQLL
+5521 
-5529 KTDPDGSALPDAS
+5529 
-5542 FDVTGQFAG
+5542 
-5551 GSTSESVQ
+5551 
-5559 TDAQGTAKL
+5559 
-5568 ASLLIP
+5568 
-5574 GQTYTLAETAAP
+5574 
-5586 AGYQPLAGS
+5586 
-5595 AQFTMGEDG
+5595 
-5604 KLQVLDDAGGNVKAG
+5604 
-5619 DEGTALV
+5619 
-5626 VTDQRV
+5626 
-5632 VENGTARTGDGLPIG
+5632 
-5647 AAAGL
+5647 
-5652 LSAAALALFAHLANR
+5652 
-5667 RKEEA
+5667 

>member
-86 VSAATSSSAA
+86 VSAATSSSTA

-124 GLLYVYLDTALDGAA
+124 GSLYVYLDTALDGAA

-148 QLQKRTQTWDAG
+148 RLQKRTQTWDAG
-160 SSSWSAADSG
+160 SSSWGSADSG

-185 VLTSQQVKDAV
+185 VLTSQQVKDAI
-196 AASKTDSNPDNDGA
+196 AASYADANADNDGA

-218 VQSVTDAGAYQTR
+218 VQSVTDVGAYQTR

-275 SASYTVTVSNEAGL
+275 SANYTVTVSTEAGL
-289 VAEGSDADA
+289 AAEGSDADA

-321 TDATSA
+321 TDATAAEDAQLSTSET
-327 GDDQSGASDTQGADA
+327 QSADA
-342 SASQAPGQENPL
+342 GAAQAPEQENPL
-354 VSLLSTLAQSIGL
+354 MSLLSTLARSIGL
-367 TAAQPTPT
+367 TAAEPAPTIT
-375 VVPNED
+375 QNED

-407 GKLPQSASVAVTDAS
+407 DKLPASASVTVTDAAS
-422 GSAAKVTD
+422 SAVAVTD
-430 GAFSVSAASAADVK
+430 GAFSVNASSAANVT

-449 TDVDLTAEENTL
+449 TDVDLTAEENTP
-461 TIAFVVNT
+461 TIAFVVN
-469 ADSVNKTNRCENYGT
+469 ANDSVNKTNRCENYGT
-484 AAQTLTQDMTFYS
+484 AAQTLTQGMTFYS

-531 APGTDGWGTGIY
+531 APDTDGWGTGIY

-556 ANKTSNSSDYA
+556 ANKASSSSDFA

-581 TDRAW
+581 AKGSW
-586 HDIDYRLAQK
+586 SDIDYRLAQE
-596 SAPDGYASWYEAD
+596 SAPDGYTSWYQDD

-636 AFGTRPSDVDLL
+636 AFGTRPSDADLL

-655 SLTAGDSKT
+655 SLTAGDSQA
-664 ISLTTT
+664 IDLTTT

-677 VVVAGSGN
+677 VVVASSGN

-697 DASGNRYHYGFTT
+697 DASGNRYHYGFTI
-710 VDDDFKA
+710 DDVAA
-717 SGDQVPSDTVYAH
+717 SGDHVPSGTVYAR

-738 ASRQTAVYSGGTL
+738 ASRQTAVYNGGTL

-756 NEASFSIKKAWKD
+756 NEAAFTINTVWKD
-769 DGAADTV
+769 DDAADTI
-776 AKRPSA
+776 ANRPSA

-840 GVPYRYFAKEAVADS
+840 GVPYRYFAKEAVAGS

-860 DTYAPVR
+860 DTYTPVR
-867 VDADGKEIA
+867 VDAKGAEVSD
-876 DSDNPNYDVF
+876 DNPNYDVF
-886 NDETV
+886 NGETV

-935 TRNGETVTMSG
+935 TRNNETVTMSG
-946 FGAEATTLTA
+946 FGAEATSLTS

-962 NGSGANESAETRLP
+962 NGSGANESAAGRLP

-999 HDGTFSDDETATIYQ
+999 HDGTFAADETATIYT
-1014 DGDKTYLLSAN
+1014 DGGKTYLLSAN
-1025 GYRYETTVNVTDNG
+1025 GYRYETTVDVTDNG

-1050 LVGNAEVDIAKS
+1050 LVGNAEVDITKN

-1068 QTWNDQTRQWDKDSS
+1068 QTWNGQTGQWDKESG
-1083 ASFTYTVYQNDQA
+1083 ASFTYTVYQNDQP
-1096 IGTKTLAFAADDA
+1096 IGTKTLAFTADDEA
-1109 AADGSVASKS
+1109 ANGSVAGKS
-1119 LQITRYDDLAQ
+1119 LQVTRYDDLAQ

-1160 GYASYES
+1160 GYANGES
-1167 TSTDEKDV
+1167 TSTAEKEI

-1187 IATSR
+1187 VATSQ

-1198 SGNPSI
+1198 TGNPTI

-1210 NDGGEKQYRKNTTF
+1210 NDGGEKQYHKDTTF
-1224 KLLFAPQGANST
+1224 NLLFAPQGDDSA
-1236 WKEYGTYTISN
+1236 WIEYGTYTISN

-1263 ITSSS
+1263 IASSS
-1268 SYAVPPQRGGDG
+1268 SYAVPPQRDGDG
-1280 SLADRD
+1280 NLADRD
-1286 SSKIYTDD
+1286 SGKVYTDD
-1294 LVAAWRNNGYAQ
+1294 LVAAWRNNGCAQ
-1306 KPNASSAAFKVVES
+1306 QPSANSAAFKVVES
-1320 TIGEGSTF
+1320 TIGDGSTF

-1333 TELGTDTFKKA
+1333 AELGTDAFKKA
-1344 HPEHLTGDFITAT
+1344 HPEHLMGDFITAS
-1357 DQNYDVT
+1357 DQDYDVT

-1392 VKNWNGGN
+1392 VKNWNDGN
-1400 NQGKTR
+1400 NQGNTR

-1411 VTVSATDAQATYSSK
+1411 VTVSATDAQATYASK

-1433 DNAVSGNSSQWK
+1433 DNAVAGDSSQWK

-1472 GDAQAENHYTHRFV
+1472 SDAQAENHYAHRFV

-1496 TGDVDRYEYTNTL
+1496 TGDVDRYVYTNTL
-1509 TGTVRPYM
+1509 TGTVHPYM
-1517 NKYWKDMGD
+1517 NKYWKDLGD
-1526 EDPSIVAARPDIQP
+1526 EDATAVAARPDIQP
-1540 VLYRSWTDENA
+1540 VLYRSWTDGNA
-1551 TGGDSTVSANGAYT
+1551 TGGDSTVSANGSYT

-1587 QCTFTDVPRY
+1587 QCIFTDVPRY

-1604 TYYIAEKWASQTH
+1604 TYYIAENWASQTH

-1629 PSHTDTTTSYTE
+1629 PSHTDATTSYTE

-1711 QRVKHDDYAA
+1711 QRVKHDDYNA

-1733 AKASDGTRIL
+1733 ATASDGTRIL
-1743 KDVTKDDGTPV
+1743 KDLTKDDGTPV

-1876 NTNTNTVSL
+1876 NTNANAVSL
-1885 TWDGSSAKQT
+1885 TWDGKSDKQT
-1895 LAWTHLAYL
+1895 LEWTHLAYM

-1915 EESNSGAVMAYQAKA
+1915 EESDSGAVVAYQVKT
-1930 ADGTSNLAL
+1930 ADGASNLAL
-1939 TSDTGSYN
+1939 SGDTGSYN

-1962 ISAGSGAAAMTNVYG
+1962 ISAGSGAASMLNAYG
-1977 SKTGAVT
+1977 SKTGAIK
-1984 VTKSWNDDE
+1984 VTKSWKDDE

-2029 AVAKGR
+2029 AVAKGS
-2035 ITGTTT
+2035 IKGTTT
-2041 SAEHSYGKV
+2041 GAEHSYGKV
-2050 AESDEAAQFALSA
+2050 AESDAAAQFTLSA

-2083 YRYKVKE
+2083 YRYAVKE
-2090 VSAQKAGQDYDLSA
+2090 VSAQKAGQAYNLSS
-2104 AYTTSSPGGV
+2104 AYTTSYPGGV
-2114 FADGSTYTVT
+2114 FADGSTYTVA

-2182 DWADVTQTSG
+2182 GWADVTQTSG
-2192 STTEPV
+2192 DTTAPV
-2198 ERTLTFNA
+2198 ERTLSFNA

-2256 PSGANAYTDDAGAL
+2256 PSGVNAYTDDAGAL

-2289 RSEASTDGAVGSY
+2289 RSEASSDGAVGSY

-2335 AFTVTRDSAAVTD
+2335 AFTVTRDGAAVTD
-2348 GITLT
+2348 GITLA
-2353 SGDALPSDA
+2353 SSDALPSDA
-2362 YTGGTGAISYTI
+2362 YTGDTGEISYTG
-2374 GNGPDWDAL
+2374 GNGPAWDAL
-2383 GKNQEITAK
+2383 GKNQKITVK

-2401 PVWKNVVSSSGD
+2401 PVWKND
-2413 ASSYQVAE
+2413 ATAASSYTVAE
-2421 SALDDNYQKTFQYN
+2421 SLEAATAANYAKTFQYH
-2435 DASGASDY
+2435 DASDAIDY
-2443 TVAGATAAND
+2443 TVADATAAND
-2453 LDTTGTRAFF
+2453 LGTTGTHAFF

-2478 KTWYYNGHKLGGT
+2478 KTWYYNGHELGGS
-2491 DSPALLAAY
+2491 DSPDLLAAY
-2500 AQKLAD
+2500 AQKLD
-2506 SDYKLALQLQYKLD
+2506 ENGYKLALQLQYKLD
-2520 GVDGKSSWQAIDADG
+2520 GLHGKSSWQPIDADG
-2535 NSDFE
+2535 NSDFD

-2557 GASLASVATARSIGA
+2557 GASLASVATASIGA
-2572 DGTVAFDYALNK
+2572 KGAVTFDYALNK
-2584 TENGTTTTVTR
+2584 TENGATTTVTR

-2629 DGKGT
+2629 DGNGT
-2634 FTAIDGTA
+2634 FTAIDDTA

-2649 ASDHSTGHTDADVIA
+2649 ASDHGTAHTEADVIA
-2664 GATEGAKKDGTA
+2664 GATEGAQKDGTA

-2682 TLKTTGITVAKNW
+2682 TLKTTGITVTKNW
-2695 TDTNN
+2695 TDTSN

-2736 RDAAG
+2736 SDVAG
-2741 TATVTLAKGD
+2741 TATVTLAKGG
-2751 DGSFASQTVN
+2751 DGAFASQTVN

-2767 ASGNAYRYR
+2767 ASGNVYRYR
-2776 AVEDSYTYGTGST
+2776 AVEDSYTYGTGSA
-2789 AKTYTVGTTV
+2789 AKTYTVGTTAN
-2799 DSATDGKQN
+2799 SATDGKQN
-2808 PYYADATDVT
+2808 PYYADATAVT
-2818 SSDGTATFANNL
+2818 SSAGTATFTNNL
-2830 VTTRFKV
+2830 VTTSFKV

-2842 GDDAWKLHDD
+2842 GDDAWELHDD

-2861 HRSTSDGAW
+2861 HRSTANGAW
-2870 TDVPSGTYNLKA
+2870 TDVPSGTYGLKA
-2882 GENWSHIWTDLPKI
+2882 GESWSHTWTDLPKI
-2896 DGATGNDWE
+2896 DGTTGNDWE

-2910 VSYTLTADKG
+2910 VGYTLKGEKG
-2920 GATVPASY
+2920 GTTVSVSN

-2942 DYSSQTNATTGDD
+2942 AYSSQTNAAAGDD
-2955 PATTIADKLITG
+2955 PAATTITNKLITG

-2981 DNKRPAEVSLSLSA
+2981 DNARPDKVTLTLSA

-3004 TMDAHKITV
+3004 TMDDHEITV
-3013 TTSGTA
+3013 TTDGTA
-3019 DKLAADEPTSWT
+3019 DALAAEEPTSWT
-3031 DLPVYDASGAKISY
+3031 GLPVYDAAGAKVSY
-3045 TVGEAPVA
+3045 TVGEAPVDDYA
-3053 GYTATAP
+3053 ATAP
-3060 AAVQMTPGEDGTYAA
+3060 AAVQMTSGEDGAYAA
-3075 TAGALVNARTPQI
+3075 TADALVNSRTPQ
-3088 TKVTANKSW
+3088 TTTVAVNKGW
-3097 ADNNDYGDRPGTVSY
+3097 TDNDDYGDRPGTVTY
-3112 TLHAKVDGAE
+3112 TLHAKAGETE
-3122 LSASDLKV
+3122 LSASDL
-3130 SGLTD
+3130 GLGD
-3135 LSRTVDV
+3135 SYSLSRTVSV
-3142 KSDGTASTTW
+3142 ASDGAASTTW
-3152 ENLPVHQPGQVGKK
+3152 NDLPVYQPGQVGKK
-3166 ITYKVTEAQPT
+3166 ITYTVTEAQPT
-3177 GYKEP
+3177 GYEAP
-3182 AVGDDTG
+3182 AVGK
-3189 DDAKGHAFSVT
+3189 DAGNDAGHVFAAA

-3207 LTVSKSWT
+3207 LTVSKKWT
-3215 DDFGVNKDIANV
+3215 DAYSVNADIAAV
-3227 SFALQRSDNGGTA
+3227 SFTLQRSDDGGKS
-3240 WTDLPNKTYD
+3240 WTDLPQKTYD
-3250 LQKAQDGSWPSVT
+3250 LQKAQDGSWPSVA
-3263 LDNLPAKNTTTGKD
+3263 LNNLPAKNTTTGKD
-3277 YVYRAVETGYK
+3277 YVYRAVETGYT
-3288 LVDGTTVVT
+3288 LSDGTTV
-3297 AVPSSASTADGK
+3297 AAAPSSASTADGK
-3309 LSGTVGAYTY
+3309 LSGTVGAYAY
-3319 ASTVDT
+3319 ASKVDT

-3336 VLGSLKVSK
+3336 ITGTVDASK
-3345 AFDDANNQDAKRPD
+3345 KWDDDNNRDNVRPD
-3359 SIGIALTDDKGIDLG
+3359 KVTLTLSAAGTQGLTLPTMDDHEITVTTTGTAEDL
-3374 GKANKTIAI
+3374 
-3383 VNAADWSQSW
+3383 AADEPTSW
-3393 AGNDAL
+3393 TGL
-3399 PVKAADGSAVT
+3399 PVFGASGTKISYTVGEKTVDD
-3410 YTATETDY
+3410 YTATAPAAVQLALGKDSTY
-3418 NAKATDGNAYAGSY
+3418 AATAEA
-3432 AVNAGST
+3432 
-3439 QRGDSAQV
+3439 
-3447 TLDAAKTTQVAF
+3447 L
-3459 TNTEVPDTVD
+3459 TNSRTPDTVD

-3474 KWDDNNAFG
+3474 KWSDNNAFG
-3483 DRPTNVTFALHASY
+3483 DRPTNVTFTLHAKY
-3497 KGDDDNDIE
+3497 EGAATE
-3506 LSPEQIAGTLKAA
+3506 LASDEIKGTLNAD

-3524 SADNAAADDAKAW
+3524 SAADATKDDANAW
-3537 TTTWSG
+3537 AATWSG

-3562 DTTPAGYAQKSD
+3562 DATPTGYAQASD
-3574 DVQTTVTNTMDK
+3574 DVQTTVTNTMEK
-3586 KTKLTVTSSWKNE
+3586 KTTLTVTSSWKNE

-3624 VSTAD
+3624 VSTTD
-3629 AANHPVTTTIEK
+3629 AANHPVTTTIAK
-3641 SKENASDDR
+3641 SKENATGDS
-3650 YTFTDLPMY
+3650 YTFTDLPVY
-3659 SAAGKAY
+3659 SSTGAAY

-3673 SLTPKA
+3673 SLTPKEGA
-3679 DAADVQ
+3679 TDTAAQ
-3685 AKPVSDSD
+3685 PASAAD
-3693 ATNGTVGGYVYASS
+3693 ATNGAIGGYAYASS
-3707 TTGSADAGFKTSN
+3707 TTGNADKGFTTSN
-3720 TNTMTRGTV
+3720 TNTMTRGKV
-3729 TVTKSYKDAENQD
+3729 TVTKSYSDSQNQD
-3742 GTRPESATFTLSADQ
+3742 GSRPTSASFTLSADQ
-3757 TLTGADKVLQEK
+3757 TLANTGDVLEPK
-3769 TIDTPDRV
+3769 TIDAADRV
-3777 NESSDGWAYTWSYL
+3777 LESSDAWTYTWNDL
-3791 PTQMADGTTINYT
+3791 PTQMADGTTIKYT
-3804 VTEAAVDGYTASY
+3804 VTEAVADGYAASY
-3817 GINGGTATD
+3817 RINGGAATA
-3826 GNAAS
+3826 GSAA
-3831 TPATSDGVTVAFTNT
+3831 TVPATSAGATIAFTNA
-3846 HNPATTSVTASK
+3846 HDPAKTSVMATK
-3858 KWDDSNN
+3858 KWDDNNN
-3865 AYGDRPDMVS
+3865 AYGDRPGTVS

-3883 NKELSVSDLKVNG
+3883 NKELSASDLNVNG
-3896 LSDLTRSV
+3896 LSDLSSKV
-3904 DVASDSAGAAT
+3904 SVASDGAAST
-3915 VTWGNLPVYQPG
+3915 TWENLPVYQPG
-3927 QQGQTIA
+3927 AQGKKIA

-3941 PAGYKEPAVEVTT
+3941 PVGYQEPAVGADTG
-3954 DSDADGHAFE
+3954 DDAKGHAFE
-3964 VINALDPLTYTVEKK
+3964 VTNTLDPLTYTVEKK
-3979 WENEPGFLAAKA
+3979 WANEPDFLAVKA
-3991 GAATFKLQRTTDGK
+3991 DKATFKLQRTTDSAH
-4005 DWADVDAAGTK
+4005 WSDVDVAGTR
-4016 TVDRRN
+4016 TVERGS
-4022 ADSAQWDGLP
+4022 ADSAQWENLP
-4032 KCDKDGHA
+4032 KCDSNGHA
-4040 YSYRAVETSIDVG
+4040 YSYRAVETSIDVNK
-4053 DQTVAVTPA
+4053 QTVATTPA
-4062 EGDPTSG
+4062 KGDPTSG
-4069 TVGGYTYSSA
+4069 TVGGYAYSSE
-4079 VNEGGQ
+4079 VNKNGQ
-4085 AKTTV
+4085 TKTTV
-4090 TNTFRTA
+4090 ANSFRTA
-4097 KLSIFQSWDDD
+4097 KLSVSQKWDDD

-4116 AKTVTVSADQTL
+4116 AKTVTVSAGQTL

-4175 TSYTLSN
+4175 TSYTLGN
-4182 DKGKTPVST
+4182 VKGKTPVST

-4246 YQVSKDE
+4246 YQVLKDE

-4332 ANIGRDVA
+4332 ANIGREVA

-4366 GASQLVSWTG
+4366 GASQQVSWTG

-4381 KDGKAYQ
+4381 KDGKAYS
-4388 YRAVEKGL
+4388 YRAVEKSL
-4396 DLKAGTELAPTGA
+4396 DLADNDGSKLAPTGA

-4422 TTYKAGSDEQSRPGT
+4422 TAYTAGSDEQSRPGT
-4437 GSYAATITNTPT
+4437 GFYAATITNTPT
-4449 SGSLRV
+4449 SGSLAV
-4455 TKKWDDDDNRD
+4455 TKTWSDDGNRD

-4570 DRSNLYGDRPENV
+4570 DQSNLYGDRPENV

-4612 DTVRTLSGDS
+4612 DTVRTFSGDS

-4627 IWKDL
+4627 IWKGL

-4646 WVSESQPA
+4646 WVSESQPV

-4721 TVTRTQ
+4721 TVMRTQ

-4785 VNEGGS
+4785 VNEGGA

-4842 VSADSTKSTGLDQT
+4842 VSADSTTSTGLDQT

-4976 AAGAASATW
+4976 AAGAASFTW

-5025 SDADAGKAVTVT
+5025 SDADAGKAVTVI

-5062 TLAGIF
+5062 TLAGTF

-5095 LIKGASYTLKEA
+5095 LIKGASYTLTEA
-5107 TAADG
+5107 TATDG

-5123 GDDGSLSVVSADGK
+5123 GDDGSLYVVSADGK

-5149 SDSPTQVTFKK
+5149 ADSPTEVTFKK
-5160 IDRTD
+5160 IDRND

-5172 MRYRVYALGRF
+5172 MRYRVLALGRF
-5183 AKLARSSYVGDDGS
+5183 AKLAQSSYVGDDGS

-5232 KPVMYQLQ
+5232 KPVVYQLQ

-5333 VTTTGEADALAK
+5333 VATTGEADALAK

-5353 DTYTVTETS
+5353 DTYTVSETS

-5394 YEGDGS
+5394 YEGDGR

-5410 RFRIHKANAGEGD
+5410 RLRIHKANAGEGD

-5529 KTDPDGSALPDAS
+5529 KTDPEGSMLPDAS

-5551 GSTSESVQ
+5551 GSKSESVQ

-5619 DEGTALV
+5619 DEDIALV